1 MNNKKCPKCGRDIS
15 PDKNFCPYCME
26 NFNKD
31 NNTKKLIIV
40 CVTVVI
46 VVAILVAGFVITFSE
61 LKDNNNNKIQT
72 TATATESTSQTTTTA
87 TNTTVQATTK
97 EVPKENR
104 VSFGE
109 YSLVL
114 PKDWAYVTEDDRVS
128 FYEKYNLTHE
138 NTGSKG
144 FLCSIIVTTENA
156 ESVAVNA
163 SMLGTKDGKN
173 YISVPPTGFGIIE
186 DETANQKFVIALH
199 ETDNVL
205 DSFKFE

>member
-15 PDKNFCPYCME
+15 PDKNFCTYCME
-26 NFNKD
+26 NLNKD
-31 NNTKKLIIV
+31 NNNNKLIIV

-72 TATATESTSQTTTTA
+72 TTTA
-87 TNTTVQATTK
+87 TNSTVQAKTK
-97 EVPKENR
+97 EGPKENR

-186 DETANQKFVIALH
+186 DETANQKFVTALH

>member
-1 MNNKKCPKCGRDIS
+1 
-15 PDKNFCPYCME
+15 ME

-72 TATATESTSQTTTTA
+72 TTTATETTA
-87 TNTTVQATTK
+87 TVTDTTVQTTTK

-186 DETANQKFVIALH
+186 DETANQKFVTALH